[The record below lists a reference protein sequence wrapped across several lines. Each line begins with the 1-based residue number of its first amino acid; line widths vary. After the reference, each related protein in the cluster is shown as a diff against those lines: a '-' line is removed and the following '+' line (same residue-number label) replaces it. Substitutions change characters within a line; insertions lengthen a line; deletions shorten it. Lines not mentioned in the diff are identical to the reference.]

1 MANKSFTILAIDDH
15 SDNLVTIR
23 AFLVDA
29 FSNMTVLIAST
40 GGEGIDLARQHH
52 PSLILL
58 DILMPNMDGYEVCRR
73 MKQDPDIQ
81 HIPVVF
87 LTAQKDNREVRIK
100 AIEAGAEGFLS
111 KPFDE
116 KELIAQIRAML
127 RLSEA
132 NEQTHDEKLFL
143 AKLVAKRTRQLEDE
157 LAERKQVEFSLQETN
172 VELQKSKAAILNVLE
187 DFSKQRDSEKKMVE
201 VLRVSEEKYRTL
213 FTEMLEGFAVHEI
226 ICDDA
231 GVPVDYRFLSVN
243 PAFERMTGRK
253 AEDVVGRR
261 VLEVMPET
269 DRGWIDIYGKVA
281 LTRQPIQFEQHAAF
295 LNKYFE
301 VSAFSPACN
310 QFACVFQDITERKR
324 LQDAV
329 EKRIVALTCP
339 VSKDHEITFE
349 ELFDLEEIQ
358 RIQDEFANAAGV
370 ASLITNVDGIPITN
384 PSNFTRFCADFIRL
398 SEKGC
403 LNCRKSDA
411 AIGRLNPEGPLVQPC
426 QSGGLW
432 HAAVNIIVGGR
443 HIANWLIGQVR
454 DGTQIEENIRGYA
467 RDLGLDEQAF
477 IQAFHEVP
485 VMSQEQFNKIAKAL
499 FTLANQLATQ
509 AYMNIQQARLIT
521 DEKRYIR
528 ELRQLSAAIEQSSE
542 EIVITDT
549 TGIIQYVNPAFVKTT
564 GYTREEALGQNPRFL
579 KGKQQESTL
588 YKELWGTIS
597 AGRTWTGR
605 FINKRKDGVL
615 FTEDAAISP
624 VCDSDGKI
632 VNYVAVKR
640 DISEHLRLSEEL
652 QQAQKME
659 SIGRL
664 AGGVAHDF
672 NNMLQVII
680 GTSEMA
686 MEDLTPSTPCYA
698 SFNEIYKVG
707 RRSAALTQQLLAFAR
722 RQTIVPVVFDLN
734 QAIDGILKMLRRLIG
749 ESIQIKFRPYA
760 NLGDVKM
767 DPSQL
772 DQVLTNLCL
781 NARDATPGTGEILI
795 ETGCVSFDEEFCAL
809 HHDLEPGEYL
819 HLMVR
824 DHGVG
829 MDKETLAHVFEPF
842 FTTKGFGRGTGLGLS
857 MVYGIIKQN
866 KGHIEVQS
874 VLGQGT
880 TFDLYLPKKSDSVSM
895 IDKENKDI
903 SLLHGS
909 GVILLTEDES
919 SVLMMCQRCLEEA
932 GYAVLGADTPEKALS
947 IAKTYPGAIHLLLS
961 DIVMPNISGIE
972 LQKQVIVFRPS
983 IKTLFMTGYTT
994 HDFRKDASVGDRQ
1007 VLLKP
1012 FLIKDLLLAVKKALD
1027 SQTDI
1032 R

>member
-1 MANKSFTILAIDDH
+1 MANKSFTILVIDDH
-15 SDNLVTIR
+15 ADNLIAIR

-29 FSNMTVLIAST
+29 FSNMTVLTAPT
-40 GGEGIDLARQHH
+40 GEEGIALARQHH

-73 MKQDPDIQ
+73 MKQDPAIL

-100 AIEAGAEGFLS
+100 AIESGAEGFLS

-116 KELIAQIRAML
+116 KELIALVRAML

-132 NEQTHDEKLFL
+132 NEQAHDEKLFL

-157 LAERKQVEFSLQETN
+157 LAERKRVELSLQEAN
-172 VELQKSKAAILNVLE
+172 LELQKSKASILNVLE
-187 DFSKQRDSEKKMVE
+187 DFSAQRDSEKKMVE
-201 VLRVSEEKYRTL
+201 VLRVNEEKYRTL
-213 FTEMLEGFAVHEI
+213 FSEMLEGFAVHEI

-231 GVPVDYRFLSVN
+231 GVPIDYRFLSVN
-243 PAFERMTGRK
+243 PAFERITGKK
-253 AEDVVGRR
+253 AEDTVGHRASEFMR
-261 VLEVMPET
+261 ET
-269 DRGWIDIYGKVA
+269 DQVWIDIYGKVA
-281 LTRQPIQFEQHAAF
+281 LTRQPIQFEQHATF
-295 LNKYFE
+295 LNKWFE
-301 VSAFSPACN
+301 VSAFSPALN

-339 VSKDHEITFE
+339 VSKGHEIAFE
-349 ELFDLEEIQ
+349 ELFDLKEIQ
-358 RIQDEFANAAGV
+358 RIQDEFASAAGV
-370 ASLITNVDGIPITN
+370 ASLITFVDGTPITH
-384 PSNFTRFCADFIRL
+384 PSNFTRFCRDFIRL

-403 LNCRKSDA
+403 ENCRQSDA
-411 AIGRLNPEGPLVQPC
+411 ELGRLYPEGPMVSPC
-426 QSGGLW
+426 LSGGLW

-454 DGTQIEENIRGYA
+454 DGTQTEENVLGYA
-467 RDLGLDEQAF
+467 RELGFNEQAF
-477 IQAFHEVP
+477 LQAFHEVP
-485 VMSQEQFNKIAKAL
+485 VMPQEQFNKIAKAL
-499 FTLANQLATQ
+499 FTLANQLSTQ
-509 AYMNIQQARLIT
+509 AYMNIQQARLIA
-521 DEKRYIR
+521 DEKRYIK

-542 EIVITDT
+542 EIVITDA
-549 TGIIQYVNPAFVKTT
+549 TGIIQYVNPAFVKIT
-564 GYTREEALGQNPRFL
+564 GYTQKEALGQNPRFL
-579 KGKQQESTL
+579 QGNQQESAF
-588 YKELWGTIS
+588 YKELWRTIS
-597 AGRTWTGR
+597 AGRTWSGR

-624 VCDSDGKI
+624 VCDSEGKI

-640 DISEHLRLSEEL
+640 DVSEHLRLADEL

-680 GTSEMA
+680 GTSELA
-686 MEDLTPSTPCYA
+686 MEELDPSTSSYA
-698 SFNEIYKVG
+698 NFKEIYKVG
-707 RRSAALTQQLLAFAR
+707 RRSADLTQQLLAFAR

-734 QAIDGILKMLRRLIG
+734 QAIAGILKMLRRLIN
-749 ESIQIKFRPYA
+749 ESIQINFRPQE

-772 DQVLTNLCL
+772 DQILTNLCL
-781 NARDATPGTGEILI
+781 NARDATPGAGEILI
-795 ETGCVSFDEEFCAL
+795 ETGCAILDEDFCVP

-819 HLMVR
+819 HLKVS

-829 MDKETLAHVFEPF
+829 MDKEMLTHVFEPF

-857 MVYGIIKQN
+857 MVYGIVKQN

-880 TFDLYLPKKSDSVSM
+880 TFDLYLPKKSYAVPM
-895 IDKENKDI
+895 IGEENKEVVL
-903 SLLHGS
+903 SS
-909 GVILLTEDES
+909 GAEVILLTEDEA
-919 SVLMMCQRCLEEA
+919 SVLMMCQRCLEES
-932 GYAVLGADTPEKALS
+932 GYTVLGAETPEKALS
-947 IAKTYPGAIHLLLS
+947 IAKDYPGEIHLLLS
-961 DIVMPNISGIE
+961 DIVMPNMSGIE
-972 LQKQVIVFRPS
+972 LQKQVIVSRPS
-983 IKTLFMTGYTT
+983 MRTLFMTGYTT
-994 HDFRKDASVGDRQ
+994 HDFRRDTAGGDRQ

-1012 FLIKDLLLAVKKALD
+1012 FLIKDLLSAVRKALD
-1027 SQTDI
+1027 SH
-1032 R
+1032 